1 MVDHLDQPS
10 AADLDISEVTRR
22 LNVAL
27 GETLAAVL
35 AGAEASKLASG
46 RAQAGTASA
55 RCCERQALLLLVT
68 SSGRRSRTPKATTS
82 HAPGSFAGIRGWET
96 IPPVNATGNHSR
108 HEVSM
113 AVHALIS
120 GLVRQL

>member
-27 GETLAAVL
+27 GETLVAVL

-46 RAQAGTASA
+46 RAQAGRPQPGAASA
-55 RCCERQALLLLVT
+55 KRFRFCYEQWKTVADAEGDDLARAW
-68 SSGRRSRTPKATTS
+68 
-82 HAPGSFAGIRGWET
+82 FIRGNPWLGDDT
-96 IPPVNATGNHSR
+96 PVNATRNDKCD
-108 HEVSM
+108 EVSM

-120 GLVRQL
+120 GWFDS